1 MKLFKNYK
9 KLYLIE
15 KNNNK
20 ILTEKNLSLKDDKN
34 DLLIKLQDQTNDIRN
49 QKEEITKL
57 KIQIE
62 DLQAFLEQK
71 IELVNALKKEKSNLK
86 RKITNMK
93 KEMGVENGN

>member
-20 ILTEKNLSLKDDKN
+20 ILTEKNLSLKDDKD

-71 IELVNALKKEKSNLK
+71 NELVNALKKEKSNLK
-86 RKITNMK
+86 RKITNLQ
-93 KEMGVENGN
+93 KEMGVENGK